1 MTNKTERPATAPILL
16 TGCSGGGKSTLLAAL
31 ARRGYATFEEAGRQI
46 VREETASGG
55 RGLPW
60 LDMDHFVDLMLA
72 RASAQFAAA
81 RAVPGPAFLDRGVIE
96 AFAWY
101 RRTGRTVPAPVEAA
115 ARTLR
120 YGDPVFM
127 APPWP
132 EIFAGDAERRHDLS
146 AATAE
151 YEAIVAVLAELGYR
165 TVELPRIDVEAR
177 ADFVLA
183 AISAS
188 ATP

>member
-1 MTNKTERPATAPILL
+1 MIDTTARPATAPILL

-31 ARRGYATFEEAGRQI
+31 ARRGYATFEEAGREI
-46 VREETASGG
+46 VREETAAGG

-60 LDMDHFVDLMLA
+60 LDMDRFVDLMLA

-81 RAVPGPAFLDRGVIE
+81 RAEPGPVFLDRGVIE
-96 AFAWY
+96 VFAWY
-101 RRTGRTVPAPVEAA
+101 RRTCRMPPAPVEAA
-115 ARTLR
+115 ARSLR
-120 YGDPVFM
+120 YGEPVFL

-132 EIFAGDAERRHDLS
+132 EIFAGDAERRHDLG

-151 YEAIVAVLAELGYR
+151 YEAIVAALAELGYR

-183 AISAS
+183 AIRAS